1 MKELLFVDCCIRGGQ
16 SRTAALARA
25 FFGAIDEKAYHVTR
39 LDLTAQDLK
48 PLVGEFL
55 DSRQVLLAQGRLD
68 HPRFRYAHQFARA
81 DLVVVAAPF
90 WDLTYP
96 ALLKLYIENV
106 SVDGITFGCN
116 TQGIYGKCRGEKL
129 VFLTTRGGCYEGS
142 PLEQGSRSMEALS
155 QFFGFGSYAC
165 VAADGLDADGADPH
179 AILDD
184 ACARA
189 QALAGTL

>member
-25 FFGAIDEKAYHVTR
+25 FFGAIDEEAYHVTR